1 MTISTKEALSQ
12 LNIEQVKE
20 KLHQYPG
27 LILDQKRKVR
37 TCREAF
43 SEAEANQSMRV
54 AELLSE
60 IASESNP
67 ATGKPMFSN
76 AESRQAELK
85 KRQNNDADYQDYLR
99 EKRQAEMALN
109 QAEDELEKLQ
119 NEYKSWLFVS
129 DLVSNEVALYAGV
142 AKRDVVREEIE
153 ELLNRQKYWPT
164 EKAS

>member
-12 LNIEQVKE
+12 LNIDQVKD

-37 TCREAF
+37 TCREVF
-43 SEAEANQSMRV
+43 GEAEANRSMRE

-60 IASESNP
+60 IASEPNP

-85 KRQNNDADYQDYLR
+85 KRQDKDPDYQDYLR

-129 DLVSNEVALYAGV
+129 DLVSNEVALYAGI
-142 AKRDVVREEIE
+142 AKRDVVREEIG
-153 ELLNRQKYWPT
+153 ELLNGQKFWPT
-164 EKAS
+164 GKAS